1 MMNNNWCK
9 NEEEEKLAEKLIS
22 MEKAALKKWF
32 NGDSSGYR
40 DLWSKKNFSYFDAV
54 CVNRV
59 DNYDEIAKLATERV
73 DGKLYAKHYEV
84 RNERVQAAKD
94 MAVLTYQLYYE
105 SNLIVLEG

>member
-1 MMNNNWCK
+1 M
-9 NEEEEKLAEKLIS
+9 
-22 MEKAALKKWF
+22 
-32 NGDSSGYR
+32 
-40 DLWSKKNFSYFDAV
+40 
-54 CVNRV
+54 
-59 DNYDEIAKLATERV
+59 ERV